1 MIQTFLVACH
11 LLVPIFESAIRRLA
25 AYSGINVF
33 SLNKDGDN
41 EYKTLDKLLE
51 NLKEDKRIP
60 TDIYE
65 YFQNLFTDK
74 FGWNI
79 RNLISHGLL
88 QAGAFNKT
96 MADRIVHA
104 FLTLSLIKAIPIL

>member
-1 MIQTFLVACH
+1 MQYGVERILTMYLV
-11 LLVPIFESAIRRLA
+11 I
-25 AYSGINVF
+25 
-33 SLNKDGDN
+33 NKDGDN

-51 NLKEDKRIP
+51 NLKENKSIP

-88 QAGAFNKT
+88 QTGAFNKT
-96 MADRIVHA
+96 MADRIIHA
-104 FLTLSLIKAIPIL
+104 FLTLSLIKANPV

>member
-1 MIQTFLVACH
+1 MYLV
-11 LLVPIFESAIRRLA
+11 LI
-25 AYSGINVF
+25 
-33 SLNKDGDN
+33 KTD
-41 EYKTLDKLLE
+41 KTLDKLLE
-51 NLKEDKRIP
+51 NLKENKSIP

-88 QAGAFNKT
+88 QTGAFNKT
-96 MADRIVHA
+96 MADRIIHA
-104 FLTLSLIKAIPIL
+104 FLTLSLIKANPV